1 MEQLRESVD
10 KLERE
15 IKKKKN
21 KDMNTS
27 DLKSFHYL
35 ENGEIGFSILD
46 TVKTQQKLDAGV
58 YTISYLGYPESRVLL
73 KASSD
78 TEAVK
83 MHNFSDK
90 EKLENLFKI
99 FFNKGVIKKM
109 KTLGFYHKVGI
120 MLYGKEGTGKS
131 TIIKNYIDK
140 IVKDHN
146 GIVFY
151 FTGVEGITS
160 CWEFIKKIRAIQTNP
175 IVVVFEEMDMYVVNN
190 NEGYLKT
197 IFDGN
202 NAIDNSIIFGSTNYI
217 ERIPDAIKNRPSRFK
232 YVLNIEGIQSEE
244 EIYVILENMIGDLF
258 TEDELKEFSLTLKG
272 KSLDFIK
279 QFGIDKIMSL
289 ETYTH
294 NKGKKPIGFTV

>member
-1 MEQLRESVD
+1 MNQIKE
-10 KLERE
+10 KLNRHDIEINK
-15 IKKKKN
+15 IKKIN
-21 KDMNTS
+21 MNTS

-58 YTISYLGYPESRVLL
+58 YSISYLGYPESRVLL
-73 KASSD
+73 KTSTDS
-78 TEAVK
+78 EIVK

-90 EKLENLFKI
+90 EKLENLFKV
-99 FFNKGVIKKM
+99 FFNKAIVKKM

-131 TIIKNYIDK
+131 TIIKNYINK

-151 FTGVEGITS
+151 FAGPDGLTS
-160 CWEFIKKIRAIQTNP
+160 CWEFIKKIRAIQDNP

-202 NAIDNSIIFGSTNYI
+202 NAIDNLVIFGSTNYI

-244 EIYVILENMIGDLF
+244 EIYVILEHMIGDLF
-258 TEDELKEFSLTLKG
+258 NEEELKEFSFGLKG

-279 QFGIDKIMSL
+279 QFGVDKIMSL
-289 ETYTH
+289 ETYSH
-294 NKGKKPIGFTV
+294 NKKKSIGFTV

>member
-1 MEQLRESVD
+1 MTYAE
-10 KLERE
+10 KLATLENKN
-15 IKKKKN
+15 KKKKI
-21 KDMNTS
+21 MNTS

-58 YTISYLGYPESRVLL
+58 YSISYLGYPESRVLL
-73 KASSD
+73 KTSTD
-78 TEAVK
+78 KEIVK

-90 EKLENLFKI
+90 EKLENLFKV
-99 FFNKGVIKKM
+99 FFNKSIVKKM

-131 TIIKNYIDK
+131 TIIKNYINK

-151 FTGVEGITS
+151 FTGVDGLTS
-160 CWEFIKKIRAIQTNP
+160 CWEFIKKIRAIQDNP

-202 NAIDNSIIFGSTNYI
+202 NAIDNLVIFGSTNYI

-258 TEDELKEFSLTLKG
+258 SEEELKEFSFTLKG

-279 QFGIDKIMSL
+279 QFGVDKIMSL
-289 ETYTH
+289 ETYSH
-294 NKGKKPIGFTV
+294 NKKKSIGFTV